1 MELNI
6 KIYNE
11 KEKIRGGGLSN
22 RFLEAFQ
29 PVAFD
34 KVGYPTRINDDK
46 ELIRYV
52 DVLHELREE
61 FYYKNFLYGITV
73 DEFELLKHITV
84 KVLNFT
90 KDTFGK
96 DILVKSPILSSIGE
110 LRQINHISKDEKEL
124 PTIFEIGAGSG
135 YLGALLYFKGY
146 NYISTDVTQSLY
158 LYQNKLWNYLSKGN
172 LYEAFD
178 KIENISCEIKKNK
191 MVHVPYW
198 NLLKLA
204 EHPFKVDIF
213 MANHCLYEM
222 HENSLLFYLKLAS
235 ILMKDSKYKLFAF
248 QTGGAPI
255 IGNGF
260 TLIKSFYKMGFELL
274 YSDYCIT
281 IFCLKNKSN
290 INPATLE
297 EFLEGFYI
305 NSIDIPNINN
315 FKDYTA
321 NKINSGKSIMR
332 KLDKI
337 KYDDILKFYKSVS
350 SNFYSPDE
358 KFLNF
363 VTNDNYKRIYNLA

>member
-1 MELNI
+1 MKKKKL
-6 KIYNE
+6 KG
-11 KEKIRGGGLSN
+11 RGEGKLSN

-52 DVLHELREE
+52 DVLHELQEE
-61 FYYKNFLYGITV
+61 FYYKNFLYSITV

-110 LRQINHISKDEKEL
+110 LRQINYISKDEKEL

-146 NYISTDVTQSLY
+146 NYISTDITQSLY

-191 MVHVPYW
+191 MVHVPY
-198 NLLKLA
+198 
-204 EHPFKVDIF
+204 
-213 MANHCLYEM
+213 
-222 HENSLLFYLKLAS
+222 
-235 ILMKDSKYKLFAF
+235 
-248 QTGGAPI
+248 
-255 IGNGF
+255 
-260 TLIKSFYKMGFELL
+260 
-274 YSDYCIT
+274 
-281 IFCLKNKSN
+281 
-290 INPATLE
+290 
-297 EFLEGFYI
+297 
-305 NSIDIPNINN
+305 
-315 FKDYTA
+315 
-321 NKINSGKSIMR
+321 
-332 KLDKI
+332 
-337 KYDDILKFYKSVS
+337 
-350 SNFYSPDE
+350 
-358 KFLNF
+358 
-363 VTNDNYKRIYNLA
+363 